1 MRIESRGVLF
11 VGLMWSLA
19 VGCGRTEGTGDPP
32 PLESQV
38 ARAVTLPGTE
48 LKDGIPITLSGA
60 TGSLTYF
67 YVNLPAGL
75 SEVSFALMGGTG
87 NANLAVKRG
96 EIPTNILYDCSSRG
110 SDNEERC
117 NVQAPAADT
126 WSVRVEGQSAYDNAK
141 LVVYFNQ
148 PLPLAPNV
156 NLFHYSNKP
165 TMFFV
170 DVPAGKGRFKIDS
183 SGTSTVKARLGARPT
198 DTLYDCDVTCDIFKP
213 KAGRYYVLLTTNK
226 SPTQILPWVTGTAKT
241 PVALTNGQTVTGIS
255 AARDDLVYY
264 TLNVPSGQSR
274 LVVET
279 SSVIRSLYVQR
290 GDPFPGNSAVDCL
303 ASYSSGPASCTFD
316 NPQAGTWYLI
326 LRADSALYNLNL
338 TARVV
343 ASTSNG
349 TVTPL
354 QNYQQVTGLSGSPVE
369 DRYYSITVPEGLP
382 YLNVQTTQGTGVAEM
397 FVQQGTPPK
406 RGQGTACGTGC
417 RFQAPAPGTWYILVR
432 GFTSFSGLSFSAG
445 YPPVYVLSQD
455 QPVQYGG
462 ERLHYYFDVPEGQS
476 EANFTLTNEHGN
488 WAMVKYGTWPT
499 NYSDGCR
506 TPCSLANPQPGRYYV
521 TVYFTTGIVYGMLA
535 AWYGGGPVSPLADGI
550 PVAFTASALRE
561 FRYWRIDVPEG
572 QAQLRVDHVFQG
584 GTPSQLYVRY
594 GAVPATSLFTC
605 KGTSWTYNDVPAGRS
620 CVIDNPQAGAWY
632 VLVESKA
639 ALQGI
644 VRATTSSTLPLLTPG
659 FEEQPFAGSPTSE
672 RVWKVEVPSGLSDF
686 RVMLSSGTGNADL
699 YVKYGEA
706 PGTTY
711 DCASTHP
718 NNEENCE
725 FANPRPGTWYV
736 AVRGTQSFAGARL
749 VTTFATTP
757 GEGVRALASGENVV
771 AFKGSLGSV
780 QYFKVEVPQGKNRL
794 VVGMSG
800 GRGNADLAVR
810 QGARPTLTEADCRS
824 EDSTNLEVCVF
835 ENPAPG
841 TWLIRVEGRTDFKD
855 VVLTAR
861 YSITNEIIPLT
872 LGTPVPNIYIGPNEA
887 QIFSV
892 TIPSAADMMRVDIQS
907 GVNPPTDVRF
917 ADMSYNNVFTCTTSG
932 RFTLCP
938 DSFSYSSPGQRRVS
952 IKSKTPTTASW
963 GNMVTINDGIDGW
976 NDDTTYAS
984 LMNGVAVT
992 ELTGNGRFKIEVP
1005 SGATKL
1011 TITTRG
1017 PTETS
1022 SDPGRL
1028 ILYVQGLKPASS
1040 TKYNCASTNTGVSQ
1054 GCSWTTPTVGT
1065 WYLATDWTSGSY
1077 DVKAIF
1083 E

>member
-1 MRIESRGVLF
+1 MAS
-11 VGLMWSLA
+11 
-19 VGCGRTEGTGDPP
+19 
-32 PLESQV
+32 
-38 ARAVTLPGTE
+38 AVTLPGTE

-67 YVNLPAGL
+67 YVNLPVGL

-326 LRADSALYNLNL
+326 LRADTALYNLNL

-382 YLNVQTTQGTGVAEM
+382 YLNIQTTQGTGVAEM

-417 RFQAPAPGTWYILVR
+417 RFQAPAP
-432 GFTSFSGLSFSAG
+432 A
-445 YPPVYVLSQD
+445 PVH
-455 QPVQYGG
+455 PGA
-462 ERLHYYFDVPEGQS
+462 RLHLVLGPEFLRGVSPGVCAVAGPASAVRRRTPPLLLRRSGGAVGGQLHAH
-476 EANFTLTNEHGN
+476 ERVWQLGHGE
-488 WAMVKYGTWPT
+488 VRHRPT

-639 ALQGI
+639 ALRGI

-725 FANPRPGTWYV
+725 FANPRPGT
-736 AVRGTQSFAGARL
+736 
-749 VTTFATTP
+749 
-757 GEGVRALASGENVV
+757 
-771 AFKGSLGSV
+771 
-780 QYFKVEVPQGKNRL
+780 
-794 VVGMSG
+794 
-800 GRGNADLAVR
+800 
-810 QGARPTLTEADCRS
+810 
-824 EDSTNLEVCVF
+824 
-835 ENPAPG
+835 G
-841 TWLIRVEGRTDFKD
+841 TW
-855 VVLTAR
+855 
-861 YSITNEIIPLT
+861 
-872 LGTPVPNIYIGPNEA
+872 
-887 QIFSV
+887 
-892 TIPSAADMMRVDIQS
+892 
-907 GVNPPTDVRF
+907 
-917 ADMSYNNVFTCTTSG
+917 
-932 RFTLCP
+932 
-938 DSFSYSSPGQRRVS
+938 
-952 IKSKTPTTASW
+952 
-963 GNMVTINDGIDGW
+963 
-976 NDDTTYAS
+976 
-984 LMNGVAVT
+984 
-992 ELTGNGRFKIEVP
+992 P
-1005 SGATKL
+1005 SGAPSPS
-1011 TITTRG
+1011 RA
-1017 PTETS
+1017 
-1022 SDPGRL
+1022 
-1028 ILYVQGLKPASS
+1028 PAR
-1040 TKYNCASTNTGVSQ
+1040 
-1054 GCSWTTPTVGT
+1054 
-1065 WYLATDWTSGSY
+1065 
-1077 DVKAIF
+1077 
-1083 E
+1083 